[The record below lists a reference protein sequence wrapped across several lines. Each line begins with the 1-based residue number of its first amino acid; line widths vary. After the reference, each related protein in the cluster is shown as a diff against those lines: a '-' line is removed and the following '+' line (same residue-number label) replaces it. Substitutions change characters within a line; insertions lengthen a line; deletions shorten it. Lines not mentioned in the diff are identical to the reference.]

1 MQQTIHFYQS
11 NKHINQHTLAI
22 LASWTGNCSPPS
34 AFVLQMPS
42 CDPFHGFPPSPAQSL
57 SKTCSDVSLPQN
69 KCVCLTPYTILICYL
84 VSRLLG
90 KEPIRQ
96 YLPLTYIINLVF
108 PLKKICM
115 YYMYVHVCAHGSQRL
130 TLSVLLYYYLIFDT
144 VLCLLLNWKLSNLA
158 GLAGTPVL

>member
-1 MQQTIHFYQS
+1 
-11 NKHINQHTLAI
+11 
-22 LASWTGNCSPPS
+22 
-34 AFVLQMPS
+34 MPS

-69 KCVCLTPYTILICYL
+69 KCFCLTPYTILICYL
-84 VSRLLG
+84 VSQLVG
-90 KEPIRQ
+90 KRAYKVVSPFNIHYQ
-96 YLPLTYIINLVF
+96 SCL

-130 TLSVLLYYYLIFDT
+130 IRSVLLYHYLIFDT

-158 GLAGTPVL
+158 GLAGTPVLWLGHIRLFIWVLAIWGQALKFP